1 MRGQQYRRLLH
12 SARSAS
18 RLRPADAITLD
29 TEFHKRDVL
38 ALDGAPVQS
47 TSGMESEHLV
57 DKPSNRAGF
66 SLKNLQ
72 DRLDHA
78 HPCSAKRSRRRCSG
92 SLTIR
97 VSFAL
102 ANQNEVSF
110 GPAMK
115 VRAK

>member
-47 TSGMESEHLV
+47 TSDMESEHLANEPN
-57 DKPSNRAGF
+57 DRAGF
-66 SLKNLQ
+66 SLKNLH
-72 DRLDHA
+72 DGLDHA
-78 HPCSAKRSRRRCSG
+78 HPLLGK
-92 SLTIR
+92 
-97 VSFAL
+97 AL
-102 ANQNEVSF
+102 QATVF
-110 GPAMK
+110 RIIDHP
-115 VRAK
+115 